1 MVHLIGAQQSPEPSG
16 CSCSECTSLF
26 CSTSQ
31 QQGRKI
37 ALRALSN
44 GVFKTLLK
52 LPFASVQKFMVCK
65 ANKAGSCLGATWS
78 LLWEPCEQGKPFV
91 HRKGLAGLC
100 LPVLPPGTC
109 TIFGRETRT
118 QSRRKAWLGRQ
129 STAKPALCMLLFMV
143 TILVST
149 DALPLPSSRHPTG
162 DGALNH
168 GFQHDWE
175 HQSSRLNQVLRN
187 RG

>member
-52 LPFASVQKFMVCK
+52 LPFASVKNSWCVKQTRQGAAWEPHGASFESPVSRESPLCIGRGWQ
-65 ANKAGSCLGATWS
+65 GSASLCSRQALAPYLVGKQGHRAEGKPGLVGSPQPS
-78 LLWEPCEQGKPFV
+78 LLCVCCYLWSPSWWALMPFLCPPV
-91 HRKGLAGLC
+91 VTPLGMALWTMASSMTESIKAAG
-100 LPVLPPGTC
+100 
-109 TIFGRETRT
+109 
-118 QSRRKAWLGRQ
+118 
-129 STAKPALCMLLFMV
+129 
-143 TILVST
+143 
-149 DALPLPSSRHPTG
+149 
-162 DGALNH
+162 
-168 GFQHDWE
+168 
-175 HQSSRLNQVLRN
+175 
-187 RG
+187 